1 MIKGDEGLIEFESLC
16 SDSYSILIKS
26 AKYFSIYHFKILLY
40 QF

>member
-1 MIKGDEGLIEFESLC
+1 MIRGDEGLIEFESLC
-16 SDSYSILIKS
+16 LDSYSILIKS